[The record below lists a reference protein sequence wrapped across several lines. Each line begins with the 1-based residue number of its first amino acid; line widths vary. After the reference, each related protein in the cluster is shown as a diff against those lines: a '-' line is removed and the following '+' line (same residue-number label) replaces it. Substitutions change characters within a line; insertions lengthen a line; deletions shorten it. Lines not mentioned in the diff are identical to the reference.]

1 MSDRPE
7 AEASAV
13 AAEKEGSSSAAT
25 SVKKTLASPL
35 HVPARPAMAT
45 GAALGGGLGSESGV
59 RLTLVFT
66 SFIFLVILFAWG
78 GAKVACNLHP
88 TEYESFK
95 PSPLSRLASTPKD
108 GALEFHHRLALLD
121 FDGAKELQIVNE
133 PGASLV
139 EKAQQACNASCLKE
153 KDARKA
159 SALTRAIV
167 LRREGRAAV
176 VRAETHFQGKVEAQ
190 TYRVEW
196 DQKLWKVS
204 GLAE

>member
-7 AEASAV
+7 AEDSAV
-13 AAEKEGSSSAAT
+13 AKETEGSQAAV

-35 HVPARPAMAT
+35 HVPARTAT
-45 GAALGGGLGSESGV
+45 AAGLVHGGGLGSESGA

-78 GAKVACNLHP
+78 GAKVKCNLHP
-88 TEYESFK
+88 PEYESFK
-95 PSPLSRLASTPKD
+95 PAPLSRLASTPKD

-121 FDGAKELQIVNE
+121 FDGAKELLLVNE
-133 PGASLV
+133 GANPV

-153 KDARKA
+153 KPARAA

-176 VRAETHFQGKVEAQ
+176 VRAETHFQGKVDAQ

-196 DQKLWKVS
+196 DQKVWKVS